1 MYFIAYF
8 LPWFY
13 YKFFKCFQFSSWF
26 TIYHIFFYNSSL
38 FFWFLIFFPLAL
50 LLVF

>member
-8 LPWFY
+8 RPWFY

-26 TIYHIFFYNSSL
+26 TIYHIFFFIIHLYS
-38 FFWFLIFFPLAL
+38 FDFWFFSP
-50 LLVF
+50 